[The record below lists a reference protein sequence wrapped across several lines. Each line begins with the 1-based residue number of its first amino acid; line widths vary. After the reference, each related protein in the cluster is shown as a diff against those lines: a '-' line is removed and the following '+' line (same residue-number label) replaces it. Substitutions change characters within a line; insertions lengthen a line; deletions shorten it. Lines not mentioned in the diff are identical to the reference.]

1 MVMKSAVAKT
11 SLLLII
17 IFFSFRPVPVFSM
30 DFIKVNS
37 GTKRNISGL
46 LTNLNGQPWFHT
58 DWVYQLESVG
68 WTKTQLDI
76 DDPVFIFCP
85 VSGSESW
92 FTVNQVSNT
101 CILYRRINGKTSIVN
116 HPFPNHISCISFLKP
131 GRAVM
136 ASFADI
142 AIFGNERFS
151 LLPPVPT
158 HSAVMK
164 ILSFGKEELIAL
176 TIEFELFRYSNGQ
189 WTRIEKEHKIRD
201 ICKGVD
207 QIYFITSGFIGQ
219 WSRFGSK
226 ILLRSKELKGA
237 RKLAL
242 LPGNSLLIAG
252 DSGGIWQFRNDVL
265 EKHASG
271 CSEDLHGIV
280 VTKEND
286 IWISGE
292 KGRLL
297 YCGKRN
303 FPPYREEN
311 RGFSAIRLIPY
322 GVRVDD
328 EYGVAMT
335 DFTGDRMPDIYVV
348 RIFEQNRLYINQY
361 LTGHSKMISGGFFEE
376 AVKREALGSANP
388 LRPHQWGDLKL
399 GIGAADVDND
409 HDRDIYLCYLN
420 SPNKL
425 LLNTG
430 DGYFRDVSNQGKRA
444 SDDLR
449 RSNAATFADIDL
461 DGDLDLF
468 VTNEEGSNKLF
479 ENDGT
484 GHFTDITLQ
493 SGLASDAGGMCAS
506 FADIDQDGWP
516 DLCVTFWNSDNKL
529 YRNESGRGRLFFRDI
544 TASTDLAALSPVKSN
559 GVAFA
564 DVNNDGLLD
573 LFIANRNKG
582 SRLYINLGA
591 GEFRDRTGQ
600 WIKSGSAM
608 SNGVVFAD
616 FDLDGFMDIYLTNV
630 GQNIFFRNEGGKQFT
645 DQTADFGAELSGYCT
660 GSATGDVDNDGDP
673 DLYVA
678 NYINGNSQLF
688 LNITERKTFVKIRVQ
703 GVRSNRDAIGTK
715 IWIYRNKHR
724 GSPGHLAGYREVASG
739 SGYGSVSSTEQIF
752 GVQMNEE
759 YTVKVKYP
767 STRDTLVFDRI
778 IAGTMLDVL
787 ESNESSAVYYEVF
800 SSIIR
805 FFINPEIQPEI
816 AKYLILAL
824 LLVFYNY
831 WYRKGYRSI
840 VIIRWSGS
848 VLVYLIFALVNQFF
862 LFTSWNVD
870 YFIPLVVAAGFLM
883 LLHLLIGRVLMQRVS
898 KEEKME
904 LREKL
909 SRDLHDDLASTL
921 GSISIYAN
929 MLHKGSASQGE
940 VTARASAKVAA
951 LTQNALQSITDIIW
965 MTSPRNDT
973 LQSLAGKIENYLYDL
988 LSDNSI
994 AFTST
999 IRLPDNPVILKE
1011 EVRND
1016 AFLILKE
1023 ATHNIIRHAGATHV
1037 DFRVETSGK
1046 TCTFSLSDDGIGIQ
1060 ASKVVAGRRSGG
1072 NGLENMK
1079 RRAGE
1084 SGINLTIGAG
1094 GSGGTEV
1101 ILRFGI

>member
-1 MVMKSAVAKT
+1 MKTRVANGAF
-11 SLLLII
+11 LLI
-17 IFFSFRPVPVFSM
+17 FSLFAILKIPVFAM
-30 DFIKVNS
+30 DFTKVSS
-37 GTKRNISGL
+37 GTKKSISGL
-46 LTNLNGQPWFHT
+46 VTSLDGKPWFYT
-58 DWVYQLESVG
+58 DWVYHLGDEG
-68 WTKTQLDI
+68 WTKTRLDM
-76 DDPVFIFCP
+76 DDPVFVFFP
-85 VSGSESW
+85 VSRSEVW

-101 CILYRRINGKTSIVN
+101 CILYRRINDKTTIVN
-116 HPFPNHISCISFLKP
+116 HPFPNHISCISFLTP
-131 GRAVM
+131 GKAVM
-136 ASFADI
+136 TSFADV
-142 AIFGNERFS
+142 ALYENERFT

-164 ILSFGKEELIAL
+164 ILPYGNGEWIVL
-176 TIEFELFRYSNGQ
+176 TIEFEMFYYSGGH
-189 WTRIEKEHKIRD
+189 WTRIEKGRKVRD
-201 ICKGVD
+201 ICRSGD
-207 QIYFITSGFIGQ
+207 QIFFIAPDIIGQ
-219 WSRFGSK
+219 WSRSGSRV
-226 ILLRSKELKGA
+226 LLRSGELKGA

-252 DSGGIWQFRNDVL
+252 DSGSIMRLRNGVL
-265 EKHASG
+265 EKISSG
-271 CSEDLHGIV
+271 CSEDLHGII

-297 YCGKRN
+297 YRGKQK

-311 RGFSAIRLIPY
+311 TGFSAIRLIPY

-335 DFTGDRMPDIYVV
+335 DFNGDRIPDIYVV
-348 RIFEQNRLYINQY
+348 RIFEQNRFYINHY
-361 LTGHSKMISGGFFEE
+361 LTGRSKEISGGFFEE
-376 AVKREALGSANP
+376 AVKREALGSASP

-399 GIGAADVDND
+399 GVGAADVDND

-430 DGYFRDVSNQGKRA
+430 NGFFRDVSNQAKRA

-449 RSNAATFADIDL
+449 RSNAAAFADIDL

-468 VTNEEGSNKLF
+468 VTSEEGSNKLF

-484 GHFTDITLQ
+484 GHFTDVTLQ
-493 SGLASDAGGMCAS
+493 SGLTSDAGGMCAS
-506 FADIDQDGWP
+506 FADIDLDGWP

-529 YRNESGRGRLFFRDI
+529 YRNESGKGRLFFRDI
-544 TASTDLAALSPVKSN
+544 TAKTDLAQLSPVKSN
-559 GVAFA
+559 GLAFA
-564 DVNNDGLLD
+564 DVNNDGLVD

-582 SRLYINLGA
+582 SRLYVNLGA
-591 GEFRDRTGQ
+591 GEFRDSTSQ
-600 WIKSGSAM
+600 WMKGFTAM

-616 FDLDGFMDIYLTNV
+616 FDLDGYQDLYLTNV

-645 DQTADFGAELSGYCT
+645 DKTAEFGAELNGYCT

-688 LNITERKTFVKIRVQ
+688 LNITERKTFVKIRLQ
-703 GVRSNRDAIGTK
+703 GVRSNRDATGTK
-715 IWIYRNKHR
+715 IWIFRNDRK
-724 GSPGHLAGYREVASG
+724 GQPGHLAGYREVTSG
-739 SGYGSVSSTEQIF
+739 SGYGSVSSSEQIF

-759 YTVKVKYP
+759 YTMKVKFP
-767 STRDTLVFDRI
+767 STHDTLVFKRI

-787 ESNESSAVYYEVF
+787 EYEGSAAVYYEVY
-800 SSIIR
+800 SSISR
-805 FFINPEIQPEI
+805 FFLNPEIQPEI
-816 AKYLILAL
+816 AKYLVLAL
-824 LLVFYNY
+824 LLFIYNY
-831 WYRKGYRSI
+831 WHRKGHRSI

-848 VLVYLIFALVNQFF
+848 VLVYLIFGLVNQFF
-862 LFTSWNVD
+862 LFSGWNVD
-870 YFIPLVVAAGFLM
+870 YFIPLIVAAAGLT
-883 LLHLLIGRVLMQRVS
+883 LLHLLIGRVLMKRVS
-898 KEEKME
+898 REEKME

-929 MLHKGSASQGE
+929 MLKKGSETQGE
-940 VTARASAKVAA
+940 VTARVSSKVAA

-965 MTSPRNDT
+965 MTAPRNDT
-973 LQSLAGKIENYLYDL
+973 LQSLAGKMESYLFDL

-994 AFTST
+994 AFSSN
-999 IRLPDNPVILKE
+999 IRLPDNPVILRE

-1023 ATHNIIRHAGATHV
+1023 ATHNIIRHAEAAHV
-1037 DFRVETSGK
+1037 GFRVETAGK
-1046 TCTFSLSDDGIGIQ
+1046 TCTFRLNDDGIGIQ

-1072 NGLENMK
+1072 NGLENMR

-1084 SGINLTIGAG
+1084 SGIDLTIGSAAG
-1094 GSGGTEV
+1094 GGTEV
-1101 ILRFGI
+1101 ILSFGI

>member
-1 MVMKSAVAKT
+1 MKSVVTRGA
-11 SLLLII
+11 LLLMMGL
-17 IFFSFRPVPVFSM
+17 FAFPALPVYSM
-30 DFIKVNS
+30 DFIKVRS
-37 GTKRNISGL
+37 GTKKSISNL
-46 LTNLNGQPWFHT
+46 LTSLDGKPWFQT
-58 DWVYQLESVG
+58 DWVYHLESEG
-68 WTKTQLDI
+68 WTKSLLDI

-136 ASFADI
+136 ASFAEV
-142 AIFGNERFS
+142 AIFENERFT

-207 QIYFITSGFIGQ
+207 QTYFITSGFIGQ
-219 WSRFGSK
+219 WSRFGSR
-226 ILLRSKELKGA
+226 ILYRSGELKGA

-242 LPGNSLLIAG
+242 LPGNSLLITG
-252 DSGGIWQFRNDVL
+252 DSGRIWQFRNGVL
-265 EKHASG
+265 EKHSSG

-280 VTKEND
+280 VTKEDD

-297 YCGKRN
+297 YCGKRK

-335 DFTGDRMPDIYVV
+335 DFTGDRIPDIYVV
-348 RIFEQNRLYINQY
+348 RIFEQNRFYINHY
-361 LTGHSKMISGGFFEE
+361 LTGVSREISGGFFEE
-376 AVKREALGSANP
+376 AVKREALGSADP
-388 LRPHQWGDLKL
+388 HRPHQWGDLKL
-399 GIGAADVDND
+399 GIAAADIDND

-430 DGYFRDVSNQGKRA
+430 DGYFRDVSTQRKRA
-444 SDDLR
+444 SDDFR
-449 RSNAATFADIDL
+449 RSNAAAFADIDL

-468 VTNEEGSNKLF
+468 VTSEEGSNKLF

-484 GHFTDITLQ
+484 GHFTDITRQ

-506 FADIDQDGWP
+506 FADVDQDSWP

-529 YRNESGRGRLFFRDI
+529 YRNESGRGKLFFRDI

-564 DVNNDGLLD
+564 DVNNDGLND

-582 SRLYINLGA
+582 SRLYINLGR
-591 GEFRDRTGQ
+591 GEFRDSTSQ
-600 WIKSGSAM
+600 WLRGCTAM

-616 FDLDGFMDIYLTNV
+616 FDLDGYLDLYLTNV
-630 GQNIFFRNEGGKQFT
+630 GQNTFFRNEGGKLFMDRT
-645 DQTADFGAELSGYCT
+645 DEFGAELNGYCT

-688 LNITERKTFVKIRVQ
+688 LNITERKTFVKIRLQ
-703 GVRSNRDAIGTK
+703 GVRSNRDATGTK
-715 IWIYRNKHR
+715 IWIFRNDVKGH
-724 GSPGHLAGYREVASG
+724 PGHLAGYREVTSG
-739 SGYGSVSSTEQIF
+739 SGYGSVSSSEQIF
-752 GVQMNEE
+752 GVQLNAE
-759 YTVKVKYP
+759 YTVKVKFP
-767 STRDTLVFDRI
+767 STHDTLVFKRI
-778 IAGTMLDVL
+778 LAGAMLDVL
-787 ESNESSAVYYEVF
+787 ESEGSAAVYYEVF

-816 AKYLILAL
+816 AKYLMLAL
-824 LLVFYNY
+824 LLFLYNY
-831 WYRKGYRSI
+831 WKRKGYRSI
-840 VIIRWSGS
+840 VIIRWIGS

-862 LFTSWNVD
+862 LFSGWNID
-870 YFIPLVVAAGFLM
+870 YFISLIVAAASLM

-973 LQSLAGKIENYLYDL
+973 LQSLAGKIENYLFDL
-988 LSDNSI
+988 LSDNGI
-994 AFTST
+994 AFTSAV
-999 IRLPDNPVILKE
+999 RLPEIPVILKE

-1060 ASKVVAGRRSGG
+1060 ASRVVAGRRSGG
-1072 NGLENMK
+1072 NGLENIR

-1084 SGINLTIGAG
+1084 SGIDLTIGAG
-1094 GSGGTEV
+1094 GNGGTEV